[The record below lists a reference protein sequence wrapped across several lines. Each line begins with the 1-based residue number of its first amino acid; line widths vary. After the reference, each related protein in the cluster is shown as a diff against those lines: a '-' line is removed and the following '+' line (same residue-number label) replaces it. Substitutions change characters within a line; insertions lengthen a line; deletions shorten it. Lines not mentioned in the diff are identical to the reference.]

1 MEYEKIEFVDAVRQ
15 LGKRYGV
22 EIKSEQGDRSNKLFT
37 HLYDIHELA
46 AGHYEKTLHSKEGAK
61 ALKYLENRGFSIE
74 TTKKLDWD
82 LPVIS
87 GIHS

>member
-22 EIKSEQGDRSNKLFT
+22 QIKSEQGDRSNKLFT

-46 AGHYEKTLHSKEGAK
+46 VEHYHTILYSDEGAK
-61 ALKYLENRGFSIE
+61 ALEYLSKRGFSEE
-74 TTKKLDWD
+74 TVKKFRLGF
-82 LPVIS
+82 S
-87 GIHS
+87 